1 MFSNEVT
8 KKLKLLTKNTFLI
21 YVLFLLF
28 ISIQTI
34 IYCTLIVKINPD
46 LINYSREYQID
57 RIGFNFNEIITSL
70 INNQTPK
77 TNYVGIDFYIS
88 RMPAL
93 PYFLVFVSKLITKN
107 FLLIHLLKNIFFGTL
122 IFLTIKFFDKK
133 NSNFLLIICLVSI
146 FYIPHNVVTI
156 LSTNFEEGFLIY
168 LIIIL
173 FFILNSKFKYKSFY
187 AGLYISIIFFLKAS
201 MFYLCA
207 GLSLIIIFTEKKIYR
222 FIPLLFFIVSSIAWG
237 AYSFNKTN
245 RFVFGPSNTSL
256 NGLTTQVVFHKE
268 FNNYYP
274 KYNPD
279 IFSKKVWEDVNK
291 KKFKN
296 EWEVNDYAYSK
307 SIEYIKNN
315 PYDILIG
322 LAKKLYILFLSPFKD
337 TIQDDQFENKIRYSN
352 LPNKFI
358 FIISIILLIKSSI
371 NFKKLDNFKLLLN
384 IYFASILALYLFP
397 YLSVYIFPRHC
408 IPVYIL
414 SHLYLIL
421 SFAKLNKK

>member
-187 AGLYISIIFFLKAS
+187 AGLCISIIFFLKAS

-207 GLSLIIIFTEKKIYR
+207 GLSLVIIFTEKKIYR
-222 FIPLLFFIVSSIAWG
+222 FIPLLFFIVSSIVWG

-256 NGLTTQVVFHKE
+256 NGPTTQIVFHKE

-279 IFSKKVWEDVNK
+279 IFWEKVWKDVNK
-291 KKFKN
+291 KRFKN
-296 EWEVNDYAYSK
+296 EWEVNDYSYSK

-315 PYDILIG
+315 PYDVLIG

>member
-46 LINYSREYQID
+46 LINYTGEYQID

-70 INNQTPK
+70 INSQTPK

-93 PYFLVFVSKLITKN
+93 PLFLVFVSKLITKN
-107 FLLIHLLKNIFFGTL
+107 FILIHLLKNIFFGTL

-133 NSNFLLIICLVSI
+133 NSNYLFIICLVSI

-168 LIIIL
+168 LIVIL

-187 AGLYISIIFFLKAS
+187 AGLCISIIFFLKAS

-207 GLSLIIIFTEKKIYR
+207 GLSLVIIFTEKKIYR
-222 FIPLLFFIVSSIAWG
+222 FIPLLFFIVSSIVWG

-256 NGLTTQVVFHKE
+256 NGLTTQIVFHKE

-279 IFSKKVWEDVNK
+279 IFWVKVWKDVNK
-291 KKFKN
+291 KRFKN
-296 EWEVNDYAYSK
+296 EWEVNDYSYSK

-315 PYDILIG
+315 PYDVLIG

-352 LPNKFI
+352 FPNKFI